1 MDESSNDR
9 MERYESLA
17 EQERQY
23 RTEKESVLDSVGDDL
38 TEAVE
43 TATEEEGTNVAVEST
58 SGDGTT
64 QTLTA
69 RLDRAALV
77 ARILD
82 ELPPG
87 FTLKTVNGDGTIT
100 VEWDRRNEHSPEQR
114 AKAILKAIVSEEL
127 EIGADDLI
135 TSVPS
140 REEVIQ
146 RATELDVPED
156 LAADRLA
163 RLETLD
169 IVDIDNGKVFPGS
182 NFSKI

>member
-1 MDESSNDR
+1 MDETPHDQ
-9 MERYESLA
+9 MKKYESLA

-23 RTEKESVLDSVGDDL
+23 RAEKESVLDSVGDEL

-43 TATEEEGTNVAVEST
+43 TAIEVEGANVAVAST

-64 QTLTA
+64 QTLTP
-69 RLDRAALV
+69 RLDRATLV

-87 FTLKTVNGDGTIT
+87 FTVKHVNGDGTIT
-100 VEWDRRNEHSPEQR
+100 VEWDRREGHSPEQR
-114 AKAILKAIVSEEL
+114 AKTILKAIVSDEL

-140 REEVIQ
+140 RKTVIQ
-146 RATELDVPED
+146 RAGELDVPED

-169 IVDIDNGKVFPGS
+169 IVDIDDGKVFPGS
-182 NFSKI
+182 NFSNI

>member
-1 MDESSNDR
+1 MDESSQDR

-23 RTEKESVLDSVGDDL
+23 RAEKESILESVGDDL

-43 TATEEEGTNVAVEST
+43 VAIEELGANVAVEST

-64 QTLTA
+64 QTLTP
-69 RLDRAALV
+69 RLDRAALI

-87 FTLKTVNGDGTIT
+87 FTVKTVNGDGTIT
-100 VEWDRRNEHSPEQR
+100 VEWNRREEHSPEQR
-114 AKAILKAIVSEEL
+114 ASTILKAIVSEHVET
-127 EIGADDLI
+127 GADELI
-135 TSVPS
+135 TSVPT
-140 REEVIQ
+140 REAVIQ
-146 RATELDVPED
+146 RARELDVPED

-169 IVDIDNGKVFPGS
+169 VVDIDGGEVFPGS
-182 NFSKI
+182 NFSKL